1 MRNLIYSS
9 RFGYIVSW
17 LVIMSYQDIIEEKQ
31 ESVITLEHEDKVK
44 RLQNPLYLPIIK
56 ILREGYRT
64 FKEIK
69 EEYTKYASTVPPDKT
84 LYRHLNSL
92 KEFGLIFEI
101 GKRVYKGKSMTEKL
115 FARTAKFFYTASK
128 AKGKEYTDK
137 IKKQSILLSKLLVL
151 TREVKEDSAV
161 CIEEFLTNLHTQ
173 DLEVID
179 ELFTKYPDEVA
190 EIAGNLPHDEL
201 QAVVEEYVRINTIL
215 NFPGIRD
222 ELKKCLGL
230 G

>member
-1 MRNLIYSS
+1 MRNLIYVS

-17 LVIMSYQDIIEEKQ
+17 LVVMSYQDIIEEKQ
-31 ESVITLEHEDKVK
+31 VSVLNVEPEVK
-44 RLQNPLYLPIIK
+44 AKKLHNPLYMPIIK

-92 KEFGLIFEI
+92 KEAGLIIEI

-128 AKGKEYTDK
+128 AKGKEHTDRV
-137 IKKQSILLSKLLVL
+137 KKQSILLSKFFAL
-151 TREVKEDSAV
+151 TRDVKEDSV
-161 CIEEFLTNLHTQ
+161 GCIEAFLTKQ
-173 DLEVID
+173 YSRDLGAID
-179 ELFTKYPDEVA
+179 ELFTKFPDEVA
-190 EIAGNLPHDEL
+190 EIAGNLPHDDL
-201 QAVVEEYVRINTIL
+201 QAVVEEYVRINIIL
-215 NFPGIRD
+215 NFPGIRE

-230 G
+230 D